1 LSYVHMLDANENRPP
16 GVSPASGFRPVLAP
30 LSRSH
35 LSDQG
40 STPQQE
46 RGYADI
52 PLVPRALVA

>member
-1 LSYVHMLDANENRPP
+1 MLDVNENRPP

-40 STPQQE
+40 STQQQE

-52 PLVPRALVA
+52 PLVPLALVT

>member
-1 LSYVHMLDANENRPP
+1 MLDVNENRPP
-16 GVSPASGFRPVLAP
+16 GYVPASGFRLVLAP

-40 STPQQE
+40 STQQQG

-52 PLVPRALVA
+52 PVVPLALVA